1 MVHFRDQSV
10 GTAELHAWANDGG
23 LFFMVSYMSVIH
35 NPVQNPPKFPPG
47 TDGIKEEAAKAA
59 LDAQMQK
66 YLEKRQAYL
75 TTPAPEKD
83 KAAKYV

>member
-1 MVHFRDQSV
+1 MRVTD
-10 GTAELHAWANDGG
+10 
-23 LFFMVSYMSVIH
+23 Y
-35 NPVQNPPKFPPG
+35 PVQNPPKFPPG
-47 TDGIKEEAAKAA
+47 TDGIKEEEAAKAA

-75 TTPAPEKD
+75 TTPAPD

>member
-1 MVHFRDQSV
+1 MRVTDC
-10 GTAELHAWANDGG
+10 
-23 LFFMVSYMSVIH
+23 
-35 NPVQNPPKFPPG
+35 PVQNPPKFPPG
-47 TDGIKEEAAKAA
+47 TDGIKEEEAAKAA

-83 KAAKYV
+83 KAAKCV